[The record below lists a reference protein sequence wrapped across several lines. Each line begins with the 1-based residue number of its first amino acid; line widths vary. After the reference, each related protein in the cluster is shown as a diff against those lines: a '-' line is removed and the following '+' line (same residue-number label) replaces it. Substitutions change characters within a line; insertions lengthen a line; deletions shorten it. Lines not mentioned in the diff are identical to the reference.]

1 MSDLLHLK
9 LLRDLIQLYRQIS
22 IIDDVFFTVI
32 GQSEQE

>member
-22 IIDDVFFTVI
+22 IIEDNFDVLR
-32 GQSEQE
+32 